1 MNCFLIPNGYCSA
14 CQWFRRL
21 KRPRLGT
28 KKKIMAEILLKDP
41 ISPHKKAAHVALKP
55 KNPFCIL
62 IVFRCSITLV
72 LRLHR
77 DERMRA
83 VVAVMGMPRK
93 ESCWKNVW
101 SPEVV
106 AVSVRV
112 IRSRVIWRAIW

>member
-1 MNCFLIPNGYCSA
+1 M
-14 CQWFRRL
+14 

-41 ISPHKKAAHVALKP
+41 ISPHKKTAREALNP
-55 KNPFCIL
+55 KNPFCTF

-112 IRSRVIWRAIW
+112 IRSRMI

>member
-1 MNCFLIPNGYCSA
+1 MYCFLISNGYSSA
-14 CQWFRRL
+14 RLWFRRL
-21 KRPRLGT
+21 KRPMLGT
-28 KKKIMAEILLKDP
+28 KKKIIAEILLKDP
-41 ISPHKKAAHVALKP
+41 IRPHKKTAVEALKP

-62 IVFRCSITLV
+62 IVFKCSITLV

-106 AVSVRV
+106 AVSVWV
-112 IRSRVIWRAIW
+112 IRSSVVCRAIW

>member
-1 MNCFLIPNGYCSA
+1 MNCFLIPNEYCSA
-14 CQWFRRL
+14 CQWFNIL

-28 KKKIMAEILLKDP
+28 KKPIMDEILLKDP
-41 ISPHKKAAHVALKP
+41 ISPHNKTESEALDP
-55 KNPFCIL
+55 KYPLCIF
-62 IVFRCSITLV
+62 IVLRCRLTHV

-77 DERMRA
+77 VERMRA
-83 VVAVMGMPRK
+83 VVACIGMPRK

-112 IRSRVIWRAIW
+112 IRSRVVCRATW

>member
-1 MNCFLIPNGYCSA
+1 MNCVLIPNGYCSA

-41 ISPHKKAAHVALKP
+41 ISPHKKTAKVALTP
-55 KNPFCIL
+55 KNPFCTL
-62 IVFRCSITLV
+62 MFFRCSITLV

-112 IRSRVIWRAIW
+112 IRSRVVCRAIW

>member
-1 MNCFLIPNGYCSA
+1 MYCFLIPNGYCSA
-14 CQWFRRL
+14 CQWFSIL

-28 KKKIMAEILLKDP
+28 KKKIMEEILLKDP
-41 ISPHKKAAHVALKP
+41 ISPQTKTAHLALNP
-55 KNPFCIL
+55 KNPFCIF

-72 LRLHR
+72 LRLHNV
-77 DERMRA
+77 ERMRA

-101 SPEVV
+101 SPDVV

-112 IRSRVIWRAIW
+112 IRRRVVCRAIW